1 VGRAYAAQTLAA
13 LRGGEL
19 TNTQRITQLWQVV
32 ASTPWSIAPSVDA
45 SGRPWLSVVMGIP
58 AMRLLFSYDGEEVT
72 LTSQQRLEMALP
84 ASDLQEPQ
92 DRAGFWAEVRDADGE
107 VLDHRAMPDPL
118 RTDVEVFSPGETPRW
133 VALDRPQGAFT
144 VVVADHLEADHVALV
159 ANDTAA
165 IRARFTSPGP
175 HEIGRFALEPHPGED
190 T

>member
-1 VGRAYAAQTLAA
+1 
-13 LRGGEL
+13 
-19 TNTQRITQLWQVV
+19 
-32 ASTPWSIAPSVDA
+32 
-45 SGRPWLSVVMGIP
+45 MGTP

-84 ASDLQEPQ
+84 ASDLQE
-92 DRAGFWAEVRDADGE
+92 
-107 VLDHRAMPDPL
+107 
-118 RTDVEVFSPGETPRW
+118 VFSPGETPRW

-144 VVVADHLEADHVALV
+144 VVVADHPEADHVALV

-175 HEIGRFALEPHPGED
+175 HEIGRFALEPHPGEG